1 MRRVFALALAAWVS
15 SVALPVHAKVVP
27 GCAPADEYFGR
38 LHASI
43 LEIRNRLDRMESRS
57 DRDMRDRRIA
67 NELKDITDEVADW
80 QQKYPRDPWLPRMRM
95 RLVRSYHRAGETA
108 APEIVNSIAPNVGAE
123 PSYIGPRP

>member
-1 MRRVFALALAAWVS
+1 MRRVFALALAASVS
-15 SVALPVHAKVVP
+15 AVALPAHANVVP

-43 LEIRNRLDRMESRS
+43 LEIRNRLDRMELRS
-57 DRDMRDRRIA
+57 DRDMRDRRIT

-95 RLVRSYHRAGETA
+95 RLVQSYHRAGEPA
-108 APEIVNSIAPNVGAE
+108 APEIADMTVPKLPAE
-123 PSYIGPRP
+123 RGSIGPRP

>member
-15 SVALPVHAKVVP
+15 SVALPAHAKVVP

-43 LEIRNRLDRMESRS
+43 LEIRNRLDRMEMRS

-67 NELKDITDEVADW
+67 SELKDITDEVADW
-80 QQKYPRDPWLPRMRM
+80 QEKYPRDPWLPRMRM
-95 RLVRSYHRAGETA
+95 RLMQSYHRAGEPA
-108 APEIVNSIAPNVGAE
+108 APQIAVDSASKVPAE
-123 PSYIGPRP
+123 PKYIGPRP